1 MEIKLQK
8 KTKQTPSIPQFTSS
22 PGVQA
27 FSSHENLGDALLN
40 SFLFELCLLKPEQEI
55 FFHQ

>member
-8 KTKQTPSIPQFTSS
+8 NPTPSIPQFTSS